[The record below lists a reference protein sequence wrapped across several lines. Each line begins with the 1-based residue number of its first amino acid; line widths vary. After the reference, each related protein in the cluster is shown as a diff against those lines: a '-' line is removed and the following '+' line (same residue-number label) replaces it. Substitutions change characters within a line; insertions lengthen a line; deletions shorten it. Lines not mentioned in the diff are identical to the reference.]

1 MLSFSFSYSESQQN
15 ISCRSWSPA
24 ATSLYFTDY
33 LRYQII
39 SHSQW
44 LPLSICSNAETAL
57 LATDRPIESLFKEI
71 ACLLFA
77 ATKICL
83 QLVMFSS
90 YQTGCHGSRGLEH
103 TFRQGT
109 LISHVHCSLVICF
122 KGILTHHR
130 VIFTGKKFICKT
142 NCTYYKKEESTSFN
156 KAEFYRIDH
165 GEGPWSICS

>member
-1 MLSFSFSYSESQQN
+1 MLFFSFSYSESQQN
-15 ISCRSWSPA
+15 LLCRSWSPA

-57 LATDRPIESLFKEI
+57 LATDRPTESLFKEI

-83 QLVMFSS
+83 QLVTFSS
-90 YQTGCHGSRGLEH
+90 YQTGCHGSHGLEH

-109 LISHVHCSLVICF
+109 LISHIHCSLVICF

-130 VIFTGKKFICKT
+130 VFLPVKSLFAKLIARITKKRNLQVLT
-142 NCTYYKKEESTSFN
+142 RQSSTV
-156 KAEFYRIDH
+156 
-165 GEGPWSICS
+165 